1 MPVQLYGHHAWR
13 ASGGADRITLDHA
26 LAAGE
31 AARRELVEG
40 LYVARWNDASERE
53 REYLTAVA
61 RLIVRSGKATGGAV
75 AAELGKASTEVS
87 YLRDRLLK
95 KGTLYSE
102 GSRLSFI
109 TPGMADWVAGL

>member
-1 MPVQLYGHHAWR
+1 
-13 ASGGADRITLDHA
+13 
-26 LAAGE
+26 
-31 AARRELVEG
+31 
-40 LYVARWNDASERE
+40 
-53 REYLTAVA
+53 
-61 RLIVRSGKATGGAV
+61 V

-109 TPGMADWVAGL
+109 TPGMAEWVAGL